1 MHVSLKKN
9 EEDAM
14 LTATHTDLKPF
25 EDLAASFAAKELAKK
40 TEEHDTYPFGPFFTK
55 VLDKAYEVGFLGVL
69 LPEDL
74 GGINGGISALCVI
87 LDNICRADSSLGGII
102 FTNALAQQIM
112 MEARADKAL
121 KKIFPKASGAREFL
135 VACPSFC
142 NPAQMVK
149 LPTAERSG
157 KGYVLKGDLEYLVLG
172 NIAAN
177 ALIPARVE
185 GKPGLSFFLVDLGGK
200 SVKKGEPIFSLGL
213 HACPAVDVTFEDAGA
228 RLVGEEGSGYALF
241 QEVSGKL
248 HVAAAAMSAGILK
261 GSFSAA
267 LAYSRE
273 RFQGGCQIINWS
285 EVSMILA
292 NMAVKADVAD
302 LCVAQACQALEAG
315 VRDRGR
321 FAVSAAVHVHEL
333 CCEAVNDGVQVL
345 GGNGYMKDYGQEKR
359 YRDARQVQALLGI
372 SPMKKVSII
381 RQIAG
386 LEDTCAAAF

>member
-1 MHVSLKKN
+1 
-9 EEDAM
+9 M
-14 LTATHTDLKPF
+14 LTATNAELKPF

-40 TEEHDTYPFGPFFTK
+40 TEEHDTYPFGPFFAR

-102 FTNALAQQIM
+102 FTNALAQEIM
-112 MEARADKAL
+112 MEAGAGRDL
-121 KKIFPKASGAREFL
+121 KKVFPKASNAREFL
-135 VACPSFC
+135 VSFPSFC
-142 NPAQMVK
+142 NPAQIVK
-149 LPTAERSG
+149 LPTAGRSG
-157 KGYVLKGDLEYLVLG
+157 KGYLLNGTLEYLVLG

-185 GKPGLSFFLVDLGGK
+185 GRPGYSFFLVDLGGK
-200 SVKKGEPIFSLGL
+200 GVKKGEPIFSLGL
-213 HACPAVDVTFEDAGA
+213 HACPSVDVAFDGTRAQ
-228 RLVGEEGSGYALF
+228 LIGEEGSGYTLF
-241 QEVSGKL
+241 QEASRKL

-261 GSFSAA
+261 GSFNEA

-292 NMAVKADVAD
+292 NMAIKADVAD
-302 LCVAQACQALEAG
+302 LCVAQACQALESGAQ
-315 VRDRGR
+315 DWGR
-321 FAVSAAVHVHEL
+321 FSVAAALHVHEL

-345 GGNGYMKDYGQEKR
+345 GGNGYMKD
-359 YRDARQVQALLGI
+359 
-372 SPMKKVSII
+372 
-381 RQIAG
+381 
-386 LEDTCAAAF
+386 

>member
-1 MHVSLKKN
+1 
-9 EEDAM
+9 M
-14 LTATHTDLKPF
+14 LTATNDELKPF
-25 EDLAASFAAKELAKK
+25 EDLAASFAARELAKK
-40 TEEHDTYPFGPFFTK
+40 TEEHDTYPFGPFFSK

-69 LPEDL
+69 LPENL
-74 GGINGGISALCVI
+74 GGINGGMSALCVI
-87 LDNICRADSSLGGII
+87 LDTICRVDSSLGGII
-102 FTNALAQQIM
+102 FTNALAQQLM
-112 MEARADKAL
+112 MEARADQTL
-121 KKIFPKASGAREFL
+121 KKVFPKASNAREFL
-135 VACPSFC
+135 VAYPSFC

-157 KGYVLKGDLEYLVLG
+157 KGYVLKGNLEYLVLG

-177 ALIPARVE
+177 ALIPSRVE
-185 GKPGLSFFLVDLGGK
+185 GKAGLSFFLVDPGDKG
-200 SVKKGEPIFSLGL
+200 VKMGEPIFSLGL
-213 HACPAVDVTFEDAGA
+213 HACPAVDVTFEDARA
-228 RLVGEEGSGYALF
+228 LLVGEEGSGYALF
-241 QEVSGKL
+241 QEVSEKL

-261 GSFSAA
+261 GSFSEA

-302 LCVAQACQALEAG
+302 LCVAQACQALESGA
-315 VRDRGR
+315 RDRGR
-321 FAVSAAVHVHEL
+321 LAVAAALHVHEL

-372 SPMKKVSII
+372 SPMKKISII